1 MPVKVQGSA
10 TKTLINKA
18 VRMLKNGQ
26 KEYVADYGY
35 TNINVYENR
44 DGTKFASISTTK
56 RIKIGPDRYQDVAGY
71 QATVEI
77 VKK

>member
-1 MPVKVQGSA
+1 MVLKVQGSA

-26 KEYVADYGY
+26 KEYVADCGY
-35 TNINVYENR
+35 THINIYEHR

-56 RIKIGPDRYQDVAGY
+56 RIKVGPDRYRDVAGY
-71 QATVEI
+71 RATVETA
-77 VKK
+77 